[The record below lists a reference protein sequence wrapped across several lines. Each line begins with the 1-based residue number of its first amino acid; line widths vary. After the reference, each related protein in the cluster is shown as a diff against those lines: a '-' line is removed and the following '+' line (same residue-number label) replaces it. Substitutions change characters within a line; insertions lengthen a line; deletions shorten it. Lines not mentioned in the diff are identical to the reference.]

1 MVTITLPYVNA
12 FMILLEITSLL
23 TYNLLTVV
31 EFPFWG
37 SPGFAVYSLD
47 GKVSPCRAA
56 WVWTVSACV
65 CSCVESVAAP
75 ALQ

>member
-1 MVTITLPYVNA
+1 M
-12 FMILLEITSLL
+12 
-23 TYNLLTVV
+23 V

-65 CSCVESVAAP
+65 CSCVEVLLLRPFSDVCCRKSTCADV
-75 ALQ
+75 LRQGQI